1 MKATKR
7 ISAIFLALVLALS
20 LLPVSVFAAGSDYST
35 RLLVDKVADDKVDV
49 KWMVQTS
56 NGAVL
61 KTTNSIIFKY
71 DHTKY
76 DMLTNDGTVITPKGM
91 SENLFSHYKANYKQ
105 NVTVLDT
112 PDLWNTSGIYAEEKG
127 AWTFVSI
134 LVQTAYNTESKPY
147 PDETALAVIHLKLK
161 SGAVDDGLPG
171 GSIALAD
178 TTEAKNCA
186 QSGIVIFIGTG
197 EEKFIYGRTDGSAD
211 TLLTTP
217 VVAPG
222 TGVTFAKSAYTGTI
236 DAPTVN
242 SNAGGKVVL
251 NDAVLTPA
259 DSSAK
264 IQYGYSNSAST
275 APPLGRTAQPS
286 PA

>member
-112 PDLWNTSGIYAEEKG
+112 PDLGI
-127 AWTFVSI
+127 
-134 LVQTAYNTESKPY
+134 
-147 PDETALAVIHLKLK
+147 
-161 SGAVDDGLPG
+161 
-171 GSIALAD
+171 
-178 TTEAKNCA
+178 
-186 QSGIVIFIGTG
+186 
-197 EEKFIYGRTDGSAD
+197 
-211 TLLTTP
+211 P
-217 VVAPG
+217 VV
-222 TGVTFAKSAYTGTI
+222 F
-236 DAPTVN
+236 
-242 SNAGGKVVL
+242 
-251 NDAVLTPA
+251 TPKKKA
-259 DSSAK
+259 RGHLFPFLCKLRITQNLSHIRMRPLLLSS
-264 IQYGYSNSAST
+264 I
-275 APPLGRTAQPS
+275 
-286 PA
+286 